1 MDLDDFNPD
10 ETLIALRW
18 PPSSGVDLEDY
29 KSRFVVMNLLELS
42 QEQQRNVI
50 QMQLQGN
57 LFFEHLVNIAECRKD
72 LDSQYKE
79 VFRADAVR
87 DEIETIG
94 VERENAA
101 GAADGKEKNKGG
113 AAGGDA
119 LKEKPTAGGAAAVE
133 ASNEGKGHATLKKK
147 ADDPKASTLAAAA
160 DDDQERSFARRGVA
174 MDAPTR
180 RRLALDNTADLQA
193 HLAAIDMQEP
203 LQSTYLS
210 ALNKAMLRPTKAYKS
225 TLDQL
230 DHEIRMV
237 PIPCTRS
244 QVRLPARSRDC
255 QLDHEIASSITRL
268 PARPRDSDCAHPVH
282 EIAGEI
288 AYEDL

>member
-1 MDLDDFNPD
+1 
-10 ETLIALRW
+10 
-18 PPSSGVDLEDY
+18 VDLEDY

-79 VFRADAVR
+79 MFRADAVR
-87 DEIETIG
+87 EEIESIG
-94 VERENAA
+94 AERENAA
-101 GAADGKEKNKGG
+101 GAADGKDKNKGVT
-113 AAGGDA
+113 AGGDA

-133 ASNEGKGHATLKKK
+133 ASNEGKGQAALKKK
-147 ADDPKASTLAAAA
+147 ADDPKASTGAAAA
-160 DDDQERSFARRGVA
+160 DEDQERSRKGPGKADEDMERSFARRGVA
-174 MDAPTR
+174 MDASNFFVQAPSR

-210 ALNKAMLRPTKAYKS
+210 SLNRSMLRPTKAYKS
-225 TLDQL
+225 VLDQL

-237 PIPCTRS
+237 PTPCTRS
-244 QVRLPARSRDC
+244 QVRV
-255 QLDHEIASSITRL
+255 HVIASECL
-268 PARPRDSDCAHPVH
+268 
-282 EIAGEI
+282 
-288 AYEDL
+288 

>member
-79 VFRADAVR
+79 MFRADAVR
-87 DEIETIG
+87 DELETIG

-133 ASNEGKGHATLKKK
+133 ASNEGKGQAALKKK
-147 ADDPKASTLAAAA
+147 ADDPKASTVAAAA
-160 DDDQERSFARRGVA
+160 DEDMERSRKGPGKADEDMERSFARRGVA

-244 QVRLPARSRDC
+244 QVRLPMRTSEC
-255 QLDHEIASSITRL
+255 M
-268 PARPRDSDCAHPVH
+268 
-282 EIAGEI
+282 
-288 AYEDL
+288 